1 MTASQTH
8 RTAEEIG
15 RTPAGP
21 RELPQ
26 LGEQR
31 TATPPEH
38 VDTEIGNGLR
48 VLAVRKPG
56 SPMAELRMAIPFAGD
71 DPMHTATAEVLADTI
86 ATGTR
91 RRDRVAM
98 DTDLALIGGDL
109 GVAVDPE
116 HLSVSAS
123 ALATGLPTLLDVLAD
138 ILTEATYADHEVERE
153 AARLVER
160 LAVAR
165 TQPRVIAREALQR
178 QRYGDHPFTREVP
191 RPEDVEQV
199 TPGMVRALHPAAVLP
214 RGSVLVL
221 VGDIDPQSAVV
232 DVERALDG
240 WRSDDVA
247 RELPELPDLAGG
259 DLVLV
264 PRGGAVQSQIR
275 LSAQSLPR
283 TADRYPAVQLANL
296 TFGGYFSSRLVENI
310 REDKGYTYGAH
321 SGFEFTRGKAT
332 VQVDADTASDVTAAA
347 LLETRYELGRLG
359 LVPPTDSEVDTVR
372 QYATGTLLIGSASQA
387 GMANQLIG
395 LAAVGLDLEWLLGH
409 PERLA
414 AVTTEQVAEVALE
427 IFAPSRFTGVVVGD
441 ADVLGPQL
449 EALGGVRVADPEP

>member
-21 RELPQ
+21 RGLPP
-26 LGEQR
+26 LGEQQQ
-31 TATPPEH
+31 AVPPEH

-71 DPMHTATAEVLADTI
+71 DPLHMATAEVLADTI
-86 ATGTR
+86 TTGTR

-109 GVAVDPE
+109 GAAVDPE
-116 HLSVSAS
+116 HLSISAS
-123 ALATGLPTLLDVLAD
+123 ALASGLPTLLDVLAD

-178 QRYGDHPFTREVP
+178 QRYGNHPYTREVP

-199 TPGMVRALHPAAVLP
+199 TPEAVRALHPAAVLP

-221 VGDIDPQSAVV
+221 VGDIDPQSTVA
-232 DVERALDG
+232 DVERALEG
-240 WRSDDVA
+240 WRSDAVA
-247 RELPELPDLAGG
+247 EELPELPDLAGS

-264 PRGGAVQSQIR
+264 PRAGAVQSQLR

-283 TADRYPAVQLANL
+283 TAERYPAVQLANL

-387 GMANQLIG
+387 GLANQLIG

-427 IFAPSRFTGVVVGD
+427 IFAPARFTGVVVGD
-441 ADVLGPQL
+441 ADLLGRRL
-449 EALGGVRVADPEP
+449 EALGGVRVADSES